1 MKCDRCDVGSAR
13 VQPVSYR
20 TYTIYPPVCPFLV
33 VQAKYHYPLLPPPPP
48 LPETLC
54 FVVWGFT
61 STFSLSFHPNLI
73 SFFHFFFPGLSFL
86 ACKLLARRSP
96 AGG

>member
-33 VQAKYHYPLLPPPPP
+33 VQAKYHYPLLSPPRDVVLCCLGVYLDVQSLLPPKP
-48 LPETLC
+48 D
-54 FVVWGFT
+54 V
-61 STFSLSFHPNLI
+61 
-73 SFFHFFFPGLSFL
+73 FFSFL
-86 ACKLLARRSP
+86 FPRTVVL
-96 AGG
+96 GV